1 MRSVLGYAVFVIGLV
16 LAVQAFFPGS
26 LSLGL
31 SLPSSTPAIERS
43 EAPATNVVD
52 GGTLGRLASFSP
64 GDRLA
69 PPAPEHGTGTE
80 VLAFLSS
87 QFAGLQSA
95 VSPVPPPRDV
105 ALTPWRSAVVP
116 TSDTLSPADAQAA
129 GLSDGAKRVALI
141 REIQRELKRVGC
153 YDGNVDGSWGGA
165 SKRAMVAFIQRVN
178 ASLPLNEPNDILLLL
193 VKGQETGTCGV
204 ACPLGQ
210 TLSRDHRCVPD
221 AILASTERR
230 PAARQSFPQNRV
242 AEATSVAPTAPP
254 ASTGLWS
261 QLAENPHE
269 RWDLS
274 TRMSIGGPRPTA
286 TTVAPRQS
294 SVGTMTGT
302 QSSVAAST
310 LQTPTSEV
318 AYAHAGAANE
328 GAGSGEPGFLP
339 PPVTETAPPA
349 PPPQATRARS
359 SRSAERRER
368 RSDRSRSVQ
377 HLFEHPLGRL

>member
-16 LAVQAFFPGS
+16 LAAQAFFPGS

-31 SLPSSTPAIERS
+31 SLPSSRPAIERS
-43 EAPATNVVD
+43 EAPAANVVD
-52 GGTLGRLASFSP
+52 GGALGRLASFSP

-69 PPAPEHGTGTE
+69 PPAEDPGTGTE

-87 QFAGLQSA
+87 QFAGLTSA
-95 VSPVPPPRDV
+95 VSPAPAQRDV

-129 GLSDGAKRVALI
+129 GLSDGAKRVTLI

-193 VKGQETGTCGV
+193 VKGQDTGTCGV

-210 TLSRDHRCVPD
+210 TLSRDRRCVPD
-221 AILASTERR
+221 AILAATEKR
-230 PAARQSFPQNRV
+230 PAAREPLPQSRV
-242 AEATSVAPTAPP
+242 AEATSVAPTSPS
-254 ASTGLWS
+254 STSLWT
-261 QLAENPHE
+261 QLAASPRD
-269 RWDLS
+269 RWELS
-274 TRMSIGGPRPTA
+274 SRMSIGGPRVA
-286 TTVAPRQS
+286 TETVAPSQS
-294 SVGTMTGT
+294 PVGSMTGT

-310 LQTPTSEV
+310 VQAPSSEV
-318 AYAHAGAANE
+318 AYAPAGAANE
-328 GAGSGEPGFLP
+328 GAGSGDAGFVP
-339 PPVTETAPPA
+339 PPVTATGPLPQ
-349 PPPQATRARS
+349 PQASRS
-359 SRSAERRER
+359 RGSRSAERRER
-368 RSDRSRSVQ
+368 RSSGSRSVQ